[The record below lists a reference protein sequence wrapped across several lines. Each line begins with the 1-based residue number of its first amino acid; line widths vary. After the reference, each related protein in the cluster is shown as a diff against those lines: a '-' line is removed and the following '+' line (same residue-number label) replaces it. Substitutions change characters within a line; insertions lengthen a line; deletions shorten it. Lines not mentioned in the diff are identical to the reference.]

1 MCFCTQ
7 RAGRPPKGARYDV
20 LMPSDTGSIAYVCE
34 CGKKW
39 VVEKAVLSSDGR
51 WPCKCGRTIIV
62 ERGAIYGSRKK

>member
-1 MCFCTQ
+1 
-7 RAGRPPKGARYDV
+7 
-20 LMPSDTGSIAYVCE
+20 MPSDTGSIAYVCE